1 VLLRELMAAQKQ
13 RALESAYKDYYD
25 SLSDKDAAEPRAW
38 GTFAKPLRR
47 RLNVLYLPSLDTS
60 AQGVMRLVGAG
71 KVLTTRLVTFRL
83 DVECVSRSGAVDGIE
98 SGHDLEDAVTEKKR
112 ILVKCAPA
120 MVALLMGFG
129 GGCGLARPAE
139 LPPAKPLVVPALP
152 YEKYT
157 LPNGLEV
164 ILYENHKLPL
174 VAVDLWYHV
183 GPVNEMAGRTG
194 FAHLFEHMM
203 FEGSEH
209 VGEKAHFKYLEGAGA
224 TDINGTTNYDR
235 TNYFE
240 TLPSNQLEL
249 ALWLESDRMGFLLE
263 TLDRAKLTNQRDV
276 VRNERRQG
284 EGTPYDLADEAVGH
298 LLFPKTHPYYGNVI
312 GSHADIEAAR
322 LNDVRDFFQH
332 YYTPNNASVAIAG
345 DFDRAKVKALVD
357 KYFGPIPRGP
367 EVEKP
372 AVVTPPI
379 QGERRATVTDTVQ
392 LARVSMAW
400 LTPEAFKPGD
410 AEADF
415 FMRVLG
421 GGKTSRLYRK
431 LVYEQQIAQSVE
443 CGNEALTVTSMA
455 NCDVTARPG
464 VKPEDLEAAID
475 KEIALL
481 REKGPTQAELD
492 GARTEYLT
500 AKIRGL
506 QRLGGFGGVAD
517 MMDRYNQYL
526 GDPGYLPKDIARYQ
540 AVTTGSV
547 REIGQKVFGKD
558 QRVVVYAVPGKKVI
572 EDVPRSPEDTDAKVT
587 VAPPYSQEFE
597 TAQSWRKDP
606 PKAGPAPELH
616 LPVPKTF
623 ALKNGLKV
631 YLVEEHT
638 LPVISAALVDL
649 AGGEENP
656 ADKPGLAAFTARM
669 LTEGTSSRSSVE
681 LADDV
686 DSIGAQLETNASED
700 EAGASIGALSNNT
713 DAAFALLS
721 DVSLHPA
728 FKAEEVERIRK
739 QRLVA
744 IQQEG
749 DEPVL
754 AAQRVG
760 QKALYGDHPY
770 GYRPIGTTA
779 SVKAITREELQRFWS
794 DHYAPGNAALFL
806 AGDVTEAAAR
816 RLAEKDFGGWT
827 ATGGARAAQI
837 PQAPAAPARRIVIVD
852 KPGAPQTA
860 LIAFGL
866 GVPRSTPDYPA
877 VNVLNSVMGG
887 LFSSRINM
895 NLREKNGFTY
905 GGFSFFFFYRGDGP
919 FVAGAQVRTDVTG
932 PAARELFVELNRMRT
947 DPATDDELRL
957 AKENALRSLPGHFE
971 TAAATAEL
979 MSEIFTYGLPVNYYQ
994 ALPQQYAAV
1003 TSAEVEKAA
1012 QDHVHPE
1019 NLIVV
1024 AVGDR
1029 AKIQPELEK
1038 LNLGPIELRDE
1049 SGDLVKN

>member
-1 VLLRELMAAQKQ
+1 LTEKQ
-13 RALESAYKDYYD
+13 RSV
-25 SLSDKDAAEPRAW
+25 
-38 GTFAKPLRR
+38 AKC
-47 RLNVLYLPSLDTS
+47 
-60 AQGVMRLVGAG
+60 GV
-71 KVLTTRLVTFRL
+71 
-83 DVECVSRSGAVDGIE
+83 
-98 SGHDLEDAVTEKKR
+98 
-112 ILVKCAPA
+112 A

-129 GGCGLARPAE
+129 CGFGPAVAAD
-139 LPPAKPLVVPALP
+139 LPPAKPLVVPVLP

-183 GPVNEMAGRTG
+183 GPVNEKAGRTG

-224 TDINGTTNYDR
+224 SDINGTTNFDR

-249 ALWLESDRMGFLLE
+249 GLWLESDRMGFLLE

-284 EGTPYDLADEAVGH
+284 EGTPYNLADEEVGH

-332 YYTPNNASVAIAG
+332 YYTPNNASIAIAG
-345 DFDRAKVKALVD
+345 DFDRAQVKAMVN
-357 KYFGPIPRGP
+357 KYFAPIPRGP

-372 AVVTPPI
+372 VVVTPPI
-379 QGERRATVTDTVQ
+379 ESERRATVTDTVQ
-392 LARVSMAW
+392 LPRVSIAW
-400 LTPEAFKPGD
+400 LSPEAFKPGD

-415 FMRVLG
+415 FMEVLG

-431 LVYEQQIAQSVE
+431 LVYEQQIAQSVKCE
-443 CGNEALTVTSMA
+443 NNSLTVTSVA
-455 NCDVTARPG
+455 ECDVTARPG

-475 KEIALL
+475 KEITSL
-481 REKGPTQAELD
+481 RGQGPTQAELD
-492 GARTEYLT
+492 GARTKFLT
-500 AKIRGL
+500 QKIGGL

-547 REIGQKVFGKD
+547 REISQKLFGRN
-558 QRVVVYAVPGKKVI
+558 QRVVVYAVQGKKVI

-587 VAPPYSQEFE
+587 VTPPYSQEFE
-597 TAQSWRKDP
+597 AAQNWRKDP

-616 LPVPKTF
+616 LPAPKTF

-638 LPVISAALVDL
+638 LPVISASLIDL

-669 LTEGTSSRSSVE
+669 LTEGTSSRSSIE
-681 LADDV
+681 LADDA
-686 DSIGAQLETNASED
+686 DSIGAQLAATATVD
-700 EAGASIGALSNNT
+700 AAGTSIGVLSNNT

-749 DEPVL
+749 DQPVATVL
-754 AAQRVG
+754 RVG
-760 QKALYGDHPY
+760 RKTLYGDHPY
-770 GYRPIGTTA
+770 GYRDIGTTS
-779 SVKAITREELQRFWS
+779 SVKAITRDELQQFWS
-794 DHYAPGNAALFL
+794 EHYAPGNAALFL

-816 RLAEKDFGGWT
+816 RLAEKDFGGWI
-827 ATGGARAAQI
+827 ATGGTRAAQI
-837 PQAPAAPARRIVIVD
+837 PRAPAAPARRIVIVD
-852 KPGAPQTA
+852 KPGSPQTA

-877 VNVLNSVMGG
+877 LNVLNSIMGG

-905 GGFSFFFFYRGDGP
+905 GAFSEFFFNRGVGP
-919 FVAGAQVRTDVTG
+919 FLAGALVRTDVTG

-947 DPATDDELRL
+947 DPATVDELRL
-957 AKENALRSLPGHFE
+957 SKDNALRSLPGSFE
-971 TAAATAEL
+971 TATATAEL
-979 MSEIFTYGLPVNYYQ
+979 MSEIFTYGLPVDYYQ
-994 ALPQQYAAV
+994 TLPLKYAAV
-1003 TSAEVEKAA
+1003 TAAEVKEAA
-1012 QDHVHPE
+1012 QEHVHPE

-1029 AKIQPELEK
+1029 AKIQPQLEM

-1049 SGDLVKN
+1049 SGDLLTK